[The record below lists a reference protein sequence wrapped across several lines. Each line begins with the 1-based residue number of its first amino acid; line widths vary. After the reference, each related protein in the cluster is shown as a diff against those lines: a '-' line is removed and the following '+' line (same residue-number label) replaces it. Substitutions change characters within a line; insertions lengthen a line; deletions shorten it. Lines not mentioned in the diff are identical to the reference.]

1 MKAFTQSQM
10 LQEGAEWCW
19 GQGDAAGDNG
29 TCTGGVAL
37 MGAGGAPGAGWDLNP
52 AACSPCQEVQPP
64 QCCSDA
70 ALLGSAGPACPVGT
84 LVRMRRAPGHPG
96 EGGRGA
102 PGPPGED
109 EERPVCP
116 SRADKLQSMCQPS
129 AAAEGEEQG
138 NGLLLAESQLSKI
151 PN

>member
-1 MKAFTQSQM
+1 MNAFTQSQM
-10 LQEGAEWCW
+10 LQEGAEWHLHR
-19 GQGDAAGDNG
+19 
-29 TCTGGVAL
+29 GVAL
-37 MGAGGAPGAGWDLNP
+37 LGAGGAPGAGWDLHP

-84 LVRMRRAPGHPG
+84 LVRMRRAPGHPS

-116 SRADKLQSMCQPS
+116 SRADGLQSTCQPS